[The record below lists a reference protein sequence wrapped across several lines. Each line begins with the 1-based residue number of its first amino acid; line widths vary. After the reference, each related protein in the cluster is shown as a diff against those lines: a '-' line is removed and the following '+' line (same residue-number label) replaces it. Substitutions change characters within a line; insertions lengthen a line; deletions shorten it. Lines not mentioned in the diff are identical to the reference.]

1 MATGIDKHDGLWYNT
16 NMKTQHTFS
25 PMEFAQWFDKHD
37 VHHAVTV
44 LRIHNMPALIH
55 FNTGI
60 ELSDEV
66 VKWVPIDSLIPMIG
80 A

>member
-1 MATGIDKHDGLWYNT
+1 MYCVDNICIMGD
-16 NMKTQHTFS
+16 MKTKHTFS

-44 LRIHNMPALIH
+44 LAVTDTEASIHYY
-55 FNTGI
+55 TGI
-60 ELSDEV
+60 EVSDYV
-66 VKWVPIDSLIPMIG
+66 VKWVPINSLIPMIG